1 MNQTALVL
9 FQEHV
14 VNTLGLGVRKSGFK
28 SISKSLGKFFGTR
41 LGGGRG
47 CLVRVLKPLEY
58 ILYPTPHLSTETSL
72 KEPSNL
78 SQLLKHPLMEEIN
91 FSA

>member
-1 MNQTALVL
+1 MNTP
-9 FQEHV
+9 
-14 VNTLGLGVRKSGFK
+14 GLGVRKSGFK
-28 SISKSLGKFFGTR
+28 SISNSLGTSFGMR

-47 CLVRVLKPLEY
+47 CLVRVLTPLEY
-58 ILYPTPHLSTETSL
+58 NLYPTPRFSTETSL

-78 SQLLKHPLMEEIN
+78 SQLFKHPLMEEIN